1 MRFPREFSVN
11 NVAGARVEVEERVAR
26 GIVVILIKLDSHHNG
41 EESEPIHWI
50 RQEVRK
56 SNSLILKSIFLT
68 VKVE

>member
-1 MRFPREFSVN
+1 
-11 NVAGARVEVEERVAR
+11 VEVEERVAR